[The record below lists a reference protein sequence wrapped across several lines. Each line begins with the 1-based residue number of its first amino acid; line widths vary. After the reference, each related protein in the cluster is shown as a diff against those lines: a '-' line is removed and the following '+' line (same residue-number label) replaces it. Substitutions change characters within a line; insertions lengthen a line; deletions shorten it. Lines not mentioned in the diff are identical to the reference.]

1 MTASTFVFESALADT
16 LKATLETLIDDKTD
30 GVEGD
35 LVFPKWMD
43 VRTMSDAYEDD
54 LELGGPG
61 LATETPEGQEMG
73 TGSITE
79 GVLYRYIARKFGIK
93 LQITEETMEDTKYPM
108 AIKAAARAKRALY
121 KTADIDATNR
131 LARAFSAS
139 YPGGDGV
146 ALCSASHTLPNGGTF
161 SNLMSPAVSPS
172 VAALTVARYT
182 VQKYPGHDGIT
193 EGYQLQKAVFP
204 TEQLTV
210 WEELTESKMR
220 PESGNFATINTVNRW
235 GLQLVPVKYW
245 TNTTTNWI
253 MITDCDDGL
262 NFRWRRRPRSRA
274 WVENSQEVMINS
286 QSARWAHGW
295 SDARGVFGS
304 NS

>member
-1 MTASTFVFESALADT
+1 MTAGTFVFETALADT
-16 LKATLETLIDDKTD
+16 LKATLETLVDDDTD
-30 GVEGD
+30 GVEAG

-79 GVLYRYIARKFGIK
+79 GVLYRYVARKFGIR
-93 LQITEETMEDTKYPM
+93 LMITEETMEDSKYPM
-108 AIKAAARAKRALY
+108 AIKAAQRCKRAIF

-131 LARAFSAS
+131 LARAFNAT
-139 YPGGDGV
+139 YAGGDGV
-146 ALCSASHTLPNGGTF
+146 ALASATHTLPNGGTF
-161 SNLMSPAVSPS
+161 SNLMSPATSPS

-182 VQKYPGHDGIT
+182 VQKFPGHDGVT
-193 EGYQLQKAVFP
+193 DGVELKCAVFP

-210 WEELTESKMR
+210 WQELTGSKLR
-220 PESGNFATINTVNRW
+220 PEGGNFATINVVNDW
-235 GLQLVPVKYW
+235 NLDLVPVKYW

-253 MITDCDDGL
+253 MITTADNGL

-274 WVENSQEVMINS
+274 WVENSQEVMINAYT
-286 QSARWAHGW
+286 ARWSHGW

-304 NS
+304 NA